1 MIQPV
6 HHCLRSASMSDVAGE
21 VADRIRTC
29 TGVERVAF
37 YNSGT
42 EAVMVALRLARAA
55 TGRKKVVAF
64 SGSYHGTFDG
74 VLGVA
79 GTKGGAASAN
89 PLAPGIPQSFM
100 DDLIILH
107 YNNPDSLD
115 VIRSLGDEL
124 AAVLVEPVQS
134 RRPDLQP
141 QAFLKELRAITQQSG
156 TALIMD
162 EIITGF
168 RIGLGGAQEWFG
180 IQADLVTY
188 GKIIGG
194 GQPLGVVAGK
204 AEFMNAI
211 DGGTW
216 QYGDDSYPQDEAK
229 RTFVAGTFNTHPLTM
244 RMSLAVLRHLQTE
257 GEHLYEQLN
266 QKTAY
271 LVDELNRCFEQ
282 AQVPIRMV
290 RFGSLFRFVSSLD
303 NDLFF
308 YHLNYKGVYVWEGRN
323 CFLSSAHTAD
333 DIENIIQAVKDTV
346 EDLRRGGFI
355 PEGGFP

>member
-1 MIQPV
+1 
-6 HHCLRSASMSDVAGE
+6 
-21 VADRIRTC
+21 
-29 TGVERVAF
+29 
-37 YNSGT
+37 
-42 EAVMVALRLARAA
+42 MVALRLARAA

-89 PLAPGIPQSFM
+89 PLAPGILQSFM

-141 QAFLKELRAITQQSG
+141 RAFLKELRAITQQSG
-156 TALIMD
+156 TALIID

-194 GQPLGVVAGK
+194 GQPLGIVAGK

-211 DGGTW
+211 DGEPGSMGTI
-216 QYGDDSYPQDEAK
+216 
-229 RTFVAGTFNTHPLTM
+229 
-244 RMSLAVLRHLQTE
+244 
-257 GEHLYEQLN
+257 
-266 QKTAY
+266 
-271 LVDELNRCFEQ
+271 
-282 AQVPIRMV
+282 PIRKM
-290 RFGSLFRFVSSLD
+290 R
-303 NDLFF
+303 
-308 YHLNYKGVYVWEGRN
+308 RN
-323 CFLSSAHTAD
+323 ARLWPAPSILTR
-333 DIENIIQAVKDTV
+333 
-346 EDLRRGGFI
+346 L
-355 PEGGFP
+355 P